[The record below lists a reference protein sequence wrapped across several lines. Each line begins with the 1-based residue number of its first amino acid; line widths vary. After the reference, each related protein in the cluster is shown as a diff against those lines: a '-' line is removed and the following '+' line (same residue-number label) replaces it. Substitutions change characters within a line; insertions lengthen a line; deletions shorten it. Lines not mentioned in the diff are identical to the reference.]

1 MKNILFILLAVA
13 VVKWIKW
20 KIVTLA
26 YIYYNEKNQYPHPNK
41 EEMSESVG
49 YVVKHIIGDL
59 TWRK

>member
-1 MKNILFILLAVA
+1 MKIILIILLIVA

-49 YVVKHIIGDL
+49 LDA
-59 TWRK
+59 

>member
-1 MKNILFILLAVA
+1 MKIILIILLAVA
-13 VVKWIKW
+13 VAKWNKW

-41 EEMSESVG
+41 EEMSECIG

-59 TWRK
+59 TCHK